1 MRSIYKHDKHNI
13 LFDKDDIV
21 LVTFETLLGVVIVMT
36 LSRHDK
42 IEDKKHINVIWD
54 NLSIYI

>member
-1 MRSIYKHDKHNI
+1 MSSTYKHDKHNI

-21 LVTFETLLGVVIVMT
+21 LVTFETFLGVVVVMT
-36 LSRHDK
+36 LSAHDK
-42 IEDKKHINVIWD
+42 IEDKKHINTIWD

>member
-1 MRSIYKHDKHNI
+1 M

-21 LVTFETLLGVVIVMT
+21 LVTFETFLGVVVVMT
-36 LSRHDK
+36 LSAHDK
-42 IEDKKHINVIWD
+42 IEDKKHINTIWD

>member
-1 MRSIYKHDKHNI
+1 MSSIYKHDKHNI

-36 LSRHDK
+36 LSTHDK
-42 IEDKKHINVIWD
+42 IQDRKYINTIWD